1 MGAPRLRLTDEILE
15 RVIFGMEN
23 QRERLS
29 LDPSDGMLKGEH
41 DGGADMVPLPPWRPA
56 DGYRLMDRFVGTL
69 PNAVFAHR
77 LRDILN
83 GSSGVFRR
91 FKDALAE
98 RPEIQCLWRRFKMRE
113 MRRSA
118 LSWLSR
124 WADALDMANLG
135 PEPDEWEDLP
145 ISEFSVRP
153 AAEAERA
160 LIGTLDAAA
169 RAETGVAVSKAA
181 SKDAGAAVLVAETA
195 VGEVAGFCRMVI
207 TGGMVGTLEQVYV
220 VPEFRG
226 LGVGKLLAEHGF
238 SYARDTGAE
247 RFAVR
252 IVPSGSMLE
261 GWLEREGFT
270 AAAREWVK
278 VD

>member
-98 RPEIQCLWRRFKMRE
+98 RPEIQSLWRRFKMRE

-124 WADALDMANLG
+124 WADALDLANLG
-135 PEPDEWEDLP
+135 PEPEDWEDLP

-153 AAEAERA
+153 AAEAERV

-169 RAETGVAVSKAA
+169 RVETGVAA
-181 SKDAGAAVLVAETA
+181 SKNAGGSVLVAETPA
-195 VGEVAGFCRMVI
+195 GEVAGFSRIVL
-207 TGGMVGTLEQVYV
+207 TEGMAGRLEQVYV
-220 VPEFRG
+220 LPEFRG
-226 LGVGKLLAEHGF
+226 LGVGGLLAEHGF
-238 SYARDTGAE
+238 NYARDMGAE
-247 RFAVR
+247 RL
-252 IVPSGSMLE
+252 IITIGSSGSMLE

-270 AAAREWVK
+270 IVAREWVK
-278 VD
+278 AR

>member
-56 DGYRLMDRFVGTL
+56 DGYRRMDRFVGTL

-83 GSSGVFRR
+83 GSSGVFRQ

-98 RPEIQCLWRRFKMRE
+98 RPEIQSLWRRFKMRE

-124 WADALDMANLG
+124 WADALDLANLG
-135 PEPDEWEDLP
+135 PEPEDWEDLP

-153 AAEAERA
+153 AAEAERV

-169 RAETGVAVSKAA
+169 RVETGVAA
-181 SKDAGAAVLVAETA
+181 SKNTGASVLVAETPA
-195 VGEVAGFCRMVI
+195 GEVAGFSRIVL
-207 TGGMVGTLEQVYV
+207 TEGMAGRLEQVYV
-220 VPEFRG
+220 LPEFRG
-226 LGVGKLLAEHGF
+226 LGVGGLLAEHGF
-238 SYARDTGAE
+238 NYARDMGAE
-247 RFAVR
+247 RFT
-252 IVPSGSMLE
+252 ITIGSSGSMLE

-270 AAAREWVK
+270 IVAREWVK
-278 VD
+278 AR

>member
-1 MGAPRLRLTDEILE
+1 
-15 RVIFGMEN
+15 
-23 QRERLS
+23 
-29 LDPSDGMLKGEH
+29 
-41 DGGADMVPLPPWRPA
+41 
-56 DGYRLMDRFVGTL
+56 MDRFVGTL

-98 RPEIQCLWRRFKMRE
+98 RPEIQSLWRRFKMRE

-124 WADALDMANLG
+124 WADALDLANLG
-135 PEPDEWEDLP
+135 PEPEDWEDLP

-153 AAEAERA
+153 AAEAERV

-169 RAETGVAVSKAA
+169 RVETGVAA
-181 SKDAGAAVLVAETA
+181 SKNAGASVLVAETPA
-195 VGEVAGFCRMVI
+195 GEVAGFSRIVL
-207 TGGMVGTLEQVYV
+207 TEGMAGRLEQVYV
-220 VPEFRG
+220 LPEFRG
-226 LGVGKLLAEHGF
+226 LGVGGLLAEHGF
-238 SYARDTGAE
+238 NYARDMGAE
-247 RFAVR
+247 RLT
-252 IVPSGSMLE
+252 ITIGSSGSMLE

-270 AAAREWVK
+270 IVAREWVK
-278 VD
+278 VR

>member
-83 GSSGVFRR
+83 GSSGVFRQ

-98 RPEIQCLWRRFKMRE
+98 RPEIQSLWRRFKMRE

-124 WADALDMANLG
+124 WADALDLANLG
-135 PEPDEWEDLP
+135 PEPEDWEDLP

-153 AAEAERA
+153 AAEAERV

-169 RAETGVAVSKAA
+169 RVETGVAA
-181 SKDAGAAVLVAETA
+181 SKNTGASVLVAETPA
-195 VGEVAGFCRMVI
+195 GEVAGFSRIVL
-207 TGGMVGTLEQVYV
+207 TEGMAGRLEQVYV
-220 VPEFRG
+220 LPEFRG
-226 LGVGKLLAEHGF
+226 LGVGGLLAEHGF
-238 SYARDTGAE
+238 NYARDMGAE
-247 RFAVR
+247 RL
-252 IVPSGSMLE
+252 IITIGSSGSMLE

-270 AAAREWVK
+270 IVAREWVK
-278 VD
+278 AR

>member
-113 MRRSA
+113 MPRTA

-135 PEPDEWEDLP
+135 PELEEWED
-145 ISEFSVRP
+145 ITITEFLVRP
-153 AAEAERA
+153 AAEAESA
-160 LIGTLDAAA
+160 LIGRLDAAA
-169 RAETGVAVSKAA
+169 GAETGIAVSKVA

-195 VGEVAGFCRMVI
+195 VGEVAGLCRIVI

-252 IVPSGSMLE
+252 IVPSGRMLE
-261 GWLEREGFT
+261 GRLEREGFT

>member
-98 RPEIQCLWRRFKMRE
+98 RPEIQSLWRRFKMRE

-124 WADALDMANLG
+124 WADALDLANLG
-135 PEPDEWEDLP
+135 PEPEDWEDLP

-153 AAEAERA
+153 ARV
-160 LIGTLDAAA
+160 
-169 RAETGVAVSKAA
+169 ETGVAA
-181 SKDAGAAVLVAETA
+181 SKNAGASVLVAETPA
-195 VGEVAGFCRMVI
+195 GEVAGFSRIVL
-207 TGGMVGTLEQVYV
+207 TEGMAGRLEQVYV
-220 VPEFRG
+220 LPEFRG
-226 LGVGKLLAEHGF
+226 LGVGGLLAEHGF
-238 SYARDTGAE
+238 NYARDMGAE
-247 RFAVR
+247 RLT
-252 IVPSGSMLE
+252 ITIGSSGSMLE

-270 AAAREWVK
+270 IVAREWVK
-278 VD
+278 VR

>member
-98 RPEIQCLWRRFKMRE
+98 RPEIQSLWRRFKMRE

-124 WADALDMANLG
+124 WADALDLANLG
-135 PEPDEWEDLP
+135 PEPEDWEDLP

-153 AAEAERA
+153 AAEAERV

-169 RAETGVAVSKAA
+169 RVETGVAA
-181 SKDAGAAVLVAETA
+181 SKNAGASVLVAETPA
-195 VGEVAGFCRMVI
+195 GEVAGFSRIVL
-207 TGGMVGTLEQVYV
+207 TEGMAGRLEQVYV
-220 VPEFRG
+220 LPEFRG
-226 LGVGKLLAEHGF
+226 LGVGGLLAEHGF
-238 SYARDTGAE
+238 NYARDMGAE
-247 RFAVR
+247 RL
-252 IVPSGSMLE
+252 IITIGSSGSMLE

-270 AAAREWVK
+270 IVAREWVK
-278 VD
+278 VR